1 MSAEYNLRLVQ
12 RMYDALNRQDLDAH
26 DEYWHEDMIWHGPPG
41 FGSIH
46 GLDGFKNDV
55 LKPFYEAFPDYHA
68 KNDIEF
74 AGRNLGSSDRVLNR
88 NAERAIFGLSAVRPK
103 NADAFLGF
111 LAGKGWKAQSKLG
124 HDRPC
129 RRVSPAWL
137 RHDGIAPE
145 ARSFPLN

>member
-74 AGRNLGSSDRVLNR
+74 ADETWVAATGFLTGTQKGPYLGYPPSGRKMRMRFSDFWLVKD
-88 NAERAIFGLSAVRPK
+88 GKLSQNWVMIDHVDVFRQ
-103 NADAFLGF
+103 LGF
-111 LAGKGWKAQSKLG
+111 DMIELLPKQGTS
-124 HDRPC
+124 R
-129 RRVSPAWL
+129 
-137 RHDGIAPE
+137 
-145 ARSFPLN
+145 